1 VTVDLIN
8 QYSDYGSGAAS
19 PAADSSLIVSRAAS
33 SSVAS
38 SWAIPVGRLLRSIE
52 GLAPPIPAQEADNRT
67 TAQQNSVP
75 KTAQQEPENM
85 TAQPLVTPPALTP
98 PSIASGGTESPRP
111 EQSTPSDKDFDLLV
125 ATNPA
130 SPIAATGAVA
140 VNDIE
145 TRLQSVL
152 KETKAIRMKGEQ
164 YKKDNASSAK
174 Y

>member
-1 VTVDLIN
+1 
-8 QYSDYGSGAAS
+8 
-19 PAADSSLIVSRAAS
+19 VSRAAS